1 MNTRGRP
8 GLVAP
13 ILAVLAGCIDTIPS
27 QSSFV
32 VSGRVVGLVGQ
43 GLELRLDG
51 GERLTPGRNG
61 LFGFTA
67 RVDDGATYRVEVT
80 AQPSAPAQRCVVF
93 DGEGVV
99 RGGDVSA
106 VTVACSLVAGTFNLE
121 WFGPT
126 SSDGKKTGIAGAIR
140 AGGYGLLAVEE
151 VSGLDALRAFA
162 SAYLGPDWDARLGTS
177 GGTQRV
183 GFLYRPSVLT
193 VLDAGELDAQRSG
206 GLIDPASAT
215 WNGLRLPYWARV
227 ATVSD
232 GAELELVAVHF
243 KAYGDSS
250 SCATRAAQ
258 VASLDAWLA
267 TRDASPVMVTG
278 DFNDEITGNGI
289 CGSVDTLAPFESD
302 TRLTFLTAQPANM
315 ADTYYTN
322 IGYRS
327 TIDHVMVTTPLLGR
341 VATMD
346 AEGHKAAVV
355 MHGNEGASDH
365 QPPYVWLAW

>member
-1 MNTRGRP
+1 MKTRSRP
-8 GLVAP
+8 GVIAL
-13 ILAVLAGCIDTIPS
+13 ILASMTGCIDTIPS
-27 QSSFV
+27 QSTFV

-51 GERLTPGRNG
+51 SERLAPGRNG
-61 LFGFTA
+61 LFGFA
-67 RVDDGATYRVEVT
+67 GRLDDGATYRVEVT

-99 RGGDVSA
+99 RGDDVSA

-121 WFGPT
+121 WFGPA
-126 SSDGKKTGIAGAIR
+126 SSDSKKTAIAGAIK

-151 VSGLDALRAFA
+151 VSGLDTLRAFA
-162 SAYLGPDWDARLGTS
+162 SAYLGPDWDARLGNS

-193 VLDAGELDAQRSG
+193 VLDSGELDAQRSG
-206 GLIDPASAT
+206 GLVDPTSAA
-215 WNGLRLPYWARV
+215 WYGLRLPYWARV
-227 ATVSD
+227 ATSSD

-258 VASLDAWLA
+258 VVALDAWLA
-267 TRDASPVMVTG
+267 TREASPVMVTG
-278 DFNDEITGNGI
+278 DFNDELTGNGI
-289 CGSVDTLAPFESD
+289 CGSVDTLAPFEAD
-302 TRLTFLTAQPANM
+302 TGLTFLTAQPANM

-327 TIDHVMVTTPLLGR
+327 TIDHVVVTAPLLGR
-341 VATMD
+341 VAALD

-365 QPPYVWLAW
+365 QPPYIWLAW